1 MNIRR
6 IKGLLAVATVVVG
19 GSVVLSGQVEAA
31 SKTTTIKASLASNYR
46 LLAVASSGKAYLARS
61 SGGSVSLSGI
71 PKSDTNGMTLSVLNS
86 DGAYVG
92 PVMLGYTDSKGKATT
107 AAKGTKG
114 LTNLK
119 TATGSTVSLGAIKVS
134 SDQTFAS
141 LAKAAPS
148 SAVLSRSIAV
158 SGGKPPA
165 RANLGKGTGVSGAGV
180 RKFADPTENKAGADA
195 DNDGLP
201 SFVDVD
207 DDNDGKLDLV
217 DDKFFNTAQKDDGSQ
232 LGDALIGTGLICG
245 GNCVNLNAFNITS
258 PSANPTVATALN
270 TMIST
275 FQGVFFIYN
284 TAAIQKNFTLPA
296 TMSTIGYFNVDC
308 TGIKWCSGSSAQAAT
323 ISPDYPTATQQGSN
337 ALPDTDYTKLCG
349 SKVIAPT
356 NTVVNG
362 QVQKSKPA
370 TWPGAFTWDEA
381 SSMMTEWLFTSCDPD
396 GDGFS
401 NIIPSVATLQSGSA
415 WTNEIKPRMTGTD
428 GLKVGDTIKY
438 TVTKADKTVVHSS
451 TQVISAVMQTSPN
464 VRSWGTS
471 VLDYTK
477 SANPMT
483 SDMTSSSNTV
493 TFTFWRPQRMPIGT
507 SESTWMDV
515 GGLNY
520 SFTGPAGGCTITS
533 AATSSGAALT
543 VQSGSK
549 GSFFTDTATDATP
562 NPANYITVNADIT
575 TCKGTTGQWSVS
587 AADRAMNSTH
597 FKWSTG
603 QGAPGLGSTPG
614 TPGTPGTPQP
624 GQPAPQGPP
633 TPQGTPGQ
641 PAPAP

>member
-19 GSVVLSGQVEAA
+19 GSVVLSGQVDAA
-31 SKTTTIKASLASNYR
+31 SKTTTIKAALASNYR

-61 SGGSVSLSGI
+61 TGGKVSLAGI

-92 PVMLGYTDSKGKATT
+92 PVMLGYTDAKNKKTT
-107 AAKGTKG
+107 AAKATKG

-119 TATGSTVSLGAIKVS
+119 TATGSTVSLGSIKVS

-148 SAVLSRSIAV
+148 SAVLSRSVAV
-158 SGGKPPA
+158 SGGRPPA

-217 DDKFFNTAQKDDGSQ
+217 DDKFFNTSQKDDGSQ

-245 GNCVNLNAFNITS
+245 GNCVNLNAFNVTS
-258 PSANPTVATALN
+258 PSANPAVATALN
-270 TMIST
+270 TMINT

-284 TAAIQKNFTLPA
+284 TEATKRNFTLPA
-296 TMSTIGYFNVDC
+296 TMSTIGSFNVDC
-308 TGIKWCSGSSAQAAT
+308 TGIKWCSGSAAQAAT
-323 ISPDYPTATQQGSN
+323 ISPDYPTATQQASN

-370 TWPGAFTWDEA
+370 TWPGAFTWDDA
-381 SSMMTEWLFTSCDPD
+381 SSMMTEWLFSSCDPD

-401 NIIPSVATLQSGSA
+401 NIIPSVATLQSGEA
-415 WTNEIKPRMTGTD
+415 WTNEIKPRMSGSD
-428 GLKVGDTIKY
+428 GLKVGDAIKY
-438 TVTKADKTVVHSS
+438 TITKTNKTVVHSS

-464 VRSWGTS
+464 VRSWGSTT
-471 VLDYTK
+471 LDYAAN
-477 SANPMT
+477 ANPTTADMRSPS
-483 SDMTSSSNTV
+483 SDTV

-533 AATSSGAALT
+533 AVTSTGTALT

-549 GSFFTDTATDATP
+549 GSYFTDTASDATP
-562 NPANYITVNADIT
+562 NPANFITVTANVA
-575 TCKGTTGQWSVS
+575 TCKGATGQWSVS

-597 FKWSTG
+597 FKW
-603 QGAPGLGSTPG
+603 TPNQV
-614 TPGTPGTPQP
+614 GTPGTPQP

-633 TPQGTPGQ
+633 NPQGTPGQ
-641 PAPAP
+641 PAPQGPPNP

>member
-6 IKGLLAVATVVVG
+6 FKGLFAAATVIVG
-19 GSVVLSGQVEAA
+19 GSFVLSGQVEAA

-61 SGGSVSLSGI
+61 SGGKVSLSGI

-92 PVMLGYTDSKGKATT
+92 PVMLKYTDTRGKATT
-107 AAKGTKG
+107 AAKATKG

-119 TATGSTVSLGAIKVS
+119 TATGSTVSLGSIKVS

-158 SGGKPPA
+158 SGGRPPA

-217 DDKFFNTAQKDDGSQ
+217 DDKFFNTSQKDDGSQ
-232 LGDALIGTGLICG
+232 LGEALIGTGLICG
-245 GNCVNLNAFNITS
+245 GNCVNLNAFNVTS
-258 PSANPTVATALN
+258 PSASPTVATALN
-270 TMIST
+270 TMLST

-284 TAAIQKNFTLPA
+284 TDAVKKNFTLPA
-296 TMSTIGYFNVDC
+296 TMSTIGSFNVDC
-308 TGIKWCSGSSAQAAT
+308 TGIKWCSGSAAQAAT
-323 ISPDYPTATQQGSN
+323 ISPDYPTATQQGDN

-349 SKVIAPT
+349 SKVIAPM
-356 NTVVNG
+356 NTVTNG

-370 TWPGAFTWDEA
+370 TWPAAFTWDEA
-381 SSMMTEWLFTSCDPD
+381 ASMMTEWLFTSCDPD

-415 WTNEIKPRMTGTD
+415 WTNEIKPRMSGPD
-428 GLKVGDTIKY
+428 GLKVGDTFKY
-438 TVTKADKTVVHSS
+438 TVTKSNKTVVHSS

-464 VRSWGTS
+464 VRSWGSTT
-471 VLDYTK
+471 LDYTK
-477 SANPMT
+477 SANPYT
-483 SDMTSSSNTV
+483 TDMMSPSSNTV
-493 TFTFWRPQRMPIGT
+493 SFTFWRPQRMPIGT

-533 AATSSGAALT
+533 ATTSAGAALT

-549 GSFFTDTATDATP
+549 GSYFTDTATDATP
-562 NPANYITVNADIT
+562 NPANFISVTADVS
-575 TCKGTTGQWSVS
+575 TCKGTMGQWSVS

-597 FKWSTG
+597 FKWQPNQG
-603 QGAPGLGSTPG
+603 GAGAPGQPG
-614 TPGTPGTPQP
+614 TPGTPGAP

-633 TPQGTPGQ
+633 NPQGTPGQ
-641 PAPAP
+641 PAPTTP